1 MISHH
6 SRTLFLD
13 GWLVVLTALTCRAQ
27 TPDAQPPRTDSPAP
41 DSAPRHDDR
50 RRGSLEGRGT
60 IGKITSIE
68 GDNFVVARPDGTK
81 VTVKLTD
88 KTELRKDRQ
97 PAKRGDFKAGDFVMV
112 RGEENADHTITA
124 ESLGGRSAGQGPGA
138 GPRGGTF
145 FGEMGQDFVAGEVKS
160 LDPPKLTLQR
170 PDNVTQTV
178 ELNEETSLRKGR
190 DSITMADIQP
200 GDHLVMHGALQN
212 GVFVP
217 KTVLLLSPD
226 QWERMQQ
233 FAKGNAA
240 IGNAGNP
247 SAPGKPPQH

>member
-1 MISHH
+1 CAIPMGGKCRNSTSIRLFLAPKSVSPELSPRVAGKTRSGQVGQLLAALGVTLDREVAFQNGRPVFKSCAPMISHH
-6 SRTLFLD
+6 SRTLFL
-13 GWLVVLTALTCRAQ
+13 GAWLVALTALTCRAQ

-88 KTELRKDRQ
+88 KTELRKDHQ

-178 ELNEETSLRKGR
+178 
-190 DSITMADIQP
+190 
-200 GDHLVMHGALQN
+200 
-212 GVFVP
+212 
-217 KTVLLLSPD
+217 
-226 QWERMQQ
+226 
-233 FAKGNAA
+233 
-240 IGNAGNP
+240 
-247 SAPGKPPQH
+247 